1 MKLGGY
7 QHFWLSDVDNY
18 LTFTIIKLVSLQK
31 LILYKFDMTHLH
43 QAFKSLKDPRI
54 HRNRKHK
61 LLDIII
67 LSILAVLCG
76 AESYDSIALFGKEN
90 FEFLK
95 QFLELKNGIP
105 SHDTINRVFQMLNPK
120 QFELCF
126 ISWAQGLKDSN
137 ILEQVIAIDGKTVR
151 GSKDSFHHKSPLH
164 SVHAW
169 SVENSICLG
178 QMECEEKTNE
188 ITIIPKLL
196 DFLDIKGSIITIDA
210 MGTQTAIARKI
221 IENGGDY
228 ILSVKGNQGS
238 LEEEVHTTCK
248 QNKPISDSCVVE
260 KGHGRIETRRC
271 EVFEKG
277 LIVDESRWENLSAII
292 KITATREFPTGKIE
306 TQERF
311 YISSLNTKNDFNTYI
326 RSHWEVENKLHWQLD
341 MTFREDEQRKR
352 AKHAAKNFAI
362 VRKIALN
369 LLKKD
374 TGKESLRSKKL
385 KAAWSKEFLINILK
399 I

>member
-1 MKLGGY
+1 
-7 QHFWLSDVDNY
+7 
-18 LTFTIIKLVSLQK
+18 
-31 LILYKFDMTHLH
+31 MTNLH

-54 HRNRKHK
+54 HRNKKHK

-95 QFLELKNGIP
+95 QFLELRNGIP
-105 SHDTINRVFQMLNPK
+105 SHDTINRVFQLLNPR
-120 QFELCF
+120 QFERCF
-126 ISWAQGLKDSN
+126 ISWAQGLKDDG
-137 ILEQVIAIDGKTVR
+137 IMERVIAIDGKTVR
-151 GSKDSFHHKSPLH
+151 GSKDSFHHQSALH

-169 SVENSICLG
+169 SVEEGICLG
-178 QMECEEKTNE
+178 QMECGAKTNE
-188 ITIIPKLL
+188 ITTIPQIIDL
-196 DFLDIKGSIITIDA
+196 LDIKGNIISIDA
-210 MGTQTAIARKI
+210 MGTQTAIAKKI

-228 ILSVKGNQGS
+228 ILAVKGNQGT
-238 LEEEVHTTCK
+238 LEEEVHATCK
-248 QNKPISDSCVVE
+248 RNTPVSDRVTVE

-277 LIVDESRWENLSAII
+277 LIVDFDHRWESLNTVV
-292 KITATREFPTGKIE
+292 KITSTREFPSGKKE
-306 TQERF
+306 KQERF
-311 YISSLNTKNDFNTYI
+311 YISSLKTDNDFNRCI
-326 RSHWEVENKLHWQLD
+326 RSHWGVENNLHWALD
-341 MTFREDEQRKR
+341 VTFREDEQRKR

-369 LLKKD
+369 LLKKE
-374 TGKESLRSKKL
+374 TGKESLRTKRL
-385 KAAWSKEFLINILK
+385 KAAWSRKFLISLLK

>member
-1 MKLGGY
+1 MEQTSLHKA
-7 QHFWLSDVDNY
+7 FRSLSD
-18 LTFTIIKLVSLQK
+18 
-31 LILYKFDMTHLH
+31 
-43 QAFKSLKDPRI
+43 PRV
-54 HRNRKHK
+54 NRRKQHS

-90 FEFLK
+90 ISFLK

-105 SHDTINRVFQMLNPK
+105 SHDTINRVFQILNPR
-120 QFELCF
+120 QFERCF
-126 ISWAQGLKDSN
+126 ISWAKGLKEDG
-137 ILEQVIAIDGKTVR
+137 ILERVISIDGKTVR
-151 GSKDSFHHKSPLH
+151 GSKDSFHHRSPLH

-178 QMECEEKTNE
+178 QMECGEKTNE
-188 ITIIPKLL
+188 ITTIPKIL
-196 DFLDIKGSIITIDA
+196 DLLDIKGSIITIDA
-210 MGTQTAIARKI
+210 MGTQTAIAKKI
-221 IENGGDY
+221 IDNGGDY
-228 ILSVKGNQGS
+228 ILAVKGNQGS

-248 QNKPISDSCVVE
+248 RNRPVFDSCVVE

-277 LIVDESRWENLSAII
+277 LIVDFEKRWEKLTSVI
-292 KITATREFPTGKIE
+292 KITSMRELANKTE

-311 YISSLNTKNDFNTYI
+311 YISSLNTDNNFNKYI
-326 RSHWEVENKLHWQLD
+326 RDHWSVENNLHWTLD

-352 AKHAAKNFAI
+352 ANHAAANFAI

-374 TGKESLRSKKL
+374 KGKESLRSKRL
-385 KAAWSKEFLINILK
+385 KAAWSKNFLINLLK
-399 I
+399 N